1 MISLAVGVYIT
12 VYTSPIAH
20 AELRVNN
27 LQIVCNNIMDQF
39 CNQCNYDL
47 PKNKESTYKRTT
59 DQLNVLITQM
69 DVISTQKLHINRIHV
84 KKKFAFMSRNKEGA
98 SVNDLQL
105 LNLYRLNNTKR
116 IFKT

>member
-1 MISLAVGVYIT
+1 MI
-12 VYTSPIAH
+12 
-20 AELRVNN
+20 
-27 LQIVCNNIMDQF
+27 DQF
-39 CNQCNYDL
+39 CNHCNYDL

-69 DVISTQKLHINRIHV
+69 DVISTQNLHINRIHV
-84 KKKFAFMSRNKEGA
+84 KKKFVFMSRNKEGA

-105 LNLYRLNNTKR
+105 LNLDRLNNTKR